1 MAVCGPTLLS
11 TGGDCSIGV
20 WALGTWSHLQPLV
33 RVSEHV
39 PDAGWGSCLAV
50 SGSMLLCGDECL
62 DEESGFVVVLDSD
75 TLTCQHSL
83 RLDYSVERLLSVP
96 GEVWGTLGNHSVV
109 VWGKA
114 ERGEGSSMR
123 EAGRA

>member
-1 MAVCGPTLLS
+1 
-11 TGGDCSIGV
+11 
-20 WALGTWSHLQPLV
+20 
-33 RVSEHV
+33 
-39 PDAGWGSCLAV
+39 
-50 SGSMLLCGDECL
+50 MLLCGGLCKDGRY
-62 DEESGFVVVLDSD
+62 GFLVVLDSD

-114 ERGEGSSMR
+114 ERGGD
-123 EAGRA
+123 RA